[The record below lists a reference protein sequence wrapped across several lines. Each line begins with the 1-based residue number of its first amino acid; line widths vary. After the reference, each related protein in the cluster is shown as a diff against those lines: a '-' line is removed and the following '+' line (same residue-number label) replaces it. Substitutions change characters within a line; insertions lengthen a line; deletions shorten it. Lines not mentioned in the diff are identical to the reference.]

1 MAGPEEQP
9 PVEEP
14 TPEEEC
20 KQRVRGEFELLDAQ
34 SDMFDWQLRILDAGD
49 YFVIFARIEK
59 APDRVFVEKLVCDDY
74 GPLAPAAVFID
85 PGLFESADENT
96 PGARMFYPTGE
107 QIDNREPLP
116 RVCIKGHRDYYA
128 ENWHGGWT
136 NPPEHE
142 HTLYQHVVNI
152 RNAILEKWT

>member
-1 MAGPEEQP
+1 MVGPEKQP
-9 PVEEP
+9 SVEEP

-20 KQRVRGEFELLDAQ
+20 KAHVLREFELLDAQ

-59 APDRVFVEKLVCDDY
+59 TPDRVFVEKLVCDDY

-85 PGLFESADENT
+85 PVLFESADDNT
-96 PGARMFYPTGE
+96 PGAREFYPAGD

-128 ENWHGGWT
+128 ENWHGGWSD
-136 NPPEHE
+136 PPGHE

-152 RNAILEKWT
+152 RNAILDTWT